1 MQLHGRLIFVSLGV
15 SIFLLAVGLAARW
28 SGDAALGDTVLLV
41 GTIPAVILL
50 VFSFMQAVQ
59 RREFGV
65 DVLALSS
72 IAGAVALDQ
81 QLTAIVVAIMFVGGQ
96 ALEEYSRLRAGKEM
110 TALLS
115 RTPQHAYR
123 LDDGK
128 VVKIAI
134 DSVCRGDHLLVR
146 SGDVVPVDGALQSDT
161 AVLDESALTG
171 ESIPVERRRS
181 DTILSGSVNA
191 GAPIQLIATSTAADS
206 TYAGIV
212 KLVEAAGKSKA
223 PASRMAD
230 KYALWFVPASFA
242 LSGVAWA
249 ISGEPLRALAVLVVA
264 TPCPLILAVPVAI
277 VSGMSSC
284 AKRGILIKDG
294 GALERIAASTIL
306 FFDKTGTLT
315 GGEARL
321 THIETAP
328 DFDQDEVLRI
338 AASLDQMSSHV
349 YAATIVAAA
358 RARNLSLS
366 APDQVTEQGGTGLS
380 GVVDDQHVIL
390 GAFDFVSRA
399 VEAPLWAERLL
410 ERAAAE
416 GGSSV
421 FMAVN
426 GKIAGALILTDQIR
440 TETPRALRLLRR
452 AGIKR
457 VIMLTGDRHDIA
469 NTIGASLDVD
479 EVCADMSAA
488 DKQRAISA
496 SKPYGTTIMV
506 GDGINDAPALAIA
519 DVGVAMGARGAA
531 AASEAADV
539 VLMIDRLD
547 RLAEAVH
554 IARAVRSIALKSV
567 MIGMGLSVVAMLL
580 AAAGHLPPLSG
591 ALLQEAIDVA
601 AIANALRALRIRP
614 LRSSKIGLSPSQ
626 AHELREAHKALMP
639 ILDHLSD
646 VASTL
651 TLLPPDSVMSTLRE
665 LEASLRHQLM
675 PHEQKDDTDVYPAIS
690 LMLGGDDPMAAMS
703 RSHREIYYLVSR
715 LGNVLNSVP
724 QEGPTPESLRELQRL
739 LYSMDAILRL
749 HFAQEEEIYEALV

>member
-1 MQLHGRLIFVSLGV
+1 MRLHGRLIFVSLGG
-15 SIFLLAVGLAARW
+15 SIVLLIAGLAARW
-28 SGDAALGDTVLLV
+28 SGDAVLGNAILLT
-41 GTIPAVILL
+41 GTIPAVVLL

-59 RREFGV
+59 RREIGV

-72 IAGAVALDQ
+72 IAGAIALDQ

-96 ALEEYSRLRAGKEM
+96 ALEAYSRLRAGKEM

-123 LDDGK
+123 LDDER
-128 VVKIAI
+128 VVKVAI
-134 DSVCRGDHLLVR
+134 ESVCRGDHLLVR

-161 AVLDESALTG
+161 ATLDESALTG
-171 ESIPVERRRS
+171 ESVPMERRRS

-191 GAPIQLIATSTAADS
+191 GAPVQIIATSTAADS

-212 KLVEAAGKSKA
+212 KLVETAEKSKA

-230 KYALWFVPASFA
+230 KYALWFVPASFL
-242 LSGVAWA
+242 LSGLAWA

-284 AKRGILIKDG
+284 AKRGILVKDG
-294 GALERIAASTIL
+294 GALERIAAATIL

-315 GGEARL
+315 GGQARL
-321 THIETAP
+321 THIETGSE
-328 DFDQDEVLRI
+328 FDQNEVLRI
-338 AASLDQMSSHV
+338 AASLDQMSSHA

-358 RARNLSLS
+358 RARNLTLS
-366 APDQVTEQGGTGLS
+366 VPTQVVEQGGTGLS
-380 GVVDDQHVIL
+380 GVLDDRHVIL
-390 GAFDFVSRA
+390 GAFDFVSRTVDRPPWSA
-399 VEAPLWAERLL
+399 RLL
-410 ERAAAE
+410 ERAAGE

-421 FMAVN
+421 FIAVD
-426 GKIAGALILTDQIR
+426 GKLAGAIILTDQIR
-440 TETPRALRLLRR
+440 TETPRALRLLRK

-457 VIMLTGDRHDIA
+457 IVMLTGDRHDIA
-469 NTIGASLDVD
+469 HTIGASLDVD
-479 EVCADMSAA
+479 EVCANMNAA

-496 SKPYGTTIMV
+496 SKPYGPAIMV
-506 GDGINDAPALAIA
+506 GDGINDAPALAAA
-519 DVGVAMGARGAA
+519 DVGVAMGVRGAA
-531 AASEAADV
+531 ASSEAADV
-539 VLMIDRLD
+539 VLMVDRLD

-567 MIGMGLSVVAMLL
+567 MIGMGLSIFAMSL
-580 AAAGHLPPLSG
+580 AATGHLSPLSG
-591 ALLQEAIDVA
+591 ALLQEVIDVA

-614 LRSSKIGLSPSQ
+614 LRSSRIRLSASQ
-626 AHELREAHKALMP
+626 ADKLHEEHKELMP

-646 VASTL
+646 IASTL
-651 TLLPPDSVMSTLRE
+651 PLLSADSVMTTLRE
-665 LEASLRHQLM
+665 LEASLRHKLM
-675 PHEQKDDTDVYPAIS
+675 PHERKDDAEVYPAIS
-690 LMLGGDDPMAAMS
+690 VLLGGDDPMAAMS

-715 LGNVLNSVP
+715 LSNALNTVP
-724 QEGPTPESLRELQRL
+724 QEGPDPESLRDLQRL

-749 HFAQEEEIYEALV
+749 HFAQEEEIYESLA